1 MYLIGITGPSGSG
14 KSTLAAKLA
23 DRLSCR
29 TLCLT
34 QGMYYKDTPQ
44 LSDRQRRQLNYDAP
58 QRFDFE
64 LLQGDL
70 SRLAQEQ
77 PIERREYDYVRYR
90 RNDTGEMI
98 GPAPVVI
105 LEGIHIFY
113 REEIAALCNLK
124 IFVQLDADLC
134 LLRRLRRDLSERG
147 RTLDSVAQQYESS
160 VKPMYEKYVR
170 NYAPLADLVI
180 PTAHDNALAVEILAQ
195 YVNRQTASKA
205 CLPR

>member
-34 QGMYYKDTPQ
+34 QDMYYKDTPQ

-134 LLRRLRRDLSERG
+134 FCAVCAATSPSGDARWTVWRSSMRAASSPCMKNMCETMRRL
-147 RTLDSVAQQYESS
+147 
-160 VKPMYEKYVR
+160 P
-170 NYAPLADLVI
+170 I
-180 PTAHDNALAVEILAQ
+180 W
-195 YVNRQTASKA
+195 
-205 CLPR
+205 